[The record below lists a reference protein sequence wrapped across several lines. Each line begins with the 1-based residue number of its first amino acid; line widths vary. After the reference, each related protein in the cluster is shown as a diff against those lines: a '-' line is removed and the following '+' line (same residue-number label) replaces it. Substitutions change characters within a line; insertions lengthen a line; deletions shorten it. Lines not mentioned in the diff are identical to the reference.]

1 MPQVVSAPQKTKKKD
16 LLLFGIYCF
25 FCYIFILFTAI
36 FGNLFILEPY
46 PEMFKEEGMDNPD
59 FLTFFQVIL
68 WQFLRTLH
76 SINLYFFFLWFVKL
90 TEMPICISDL
100 QYKKITVSYLKGT
113 GSIPRNTCYLT
124 AMMRLKICFLIH
136 IIKRNLLQSMPQSIK
151 LANTYS
157 ITLYFKFCH

>member
-1 MPQVVSAPQKTKKKD
+1 MWLINIYYFFLLLILEQVLQQGPYLILDVLKWVVTSRYPVLMPQVVSAPQKTKKED

-36 FGNLFILEPY
+36 FGNLFILEPD
-46 PEMFKEEGMDNPD
+46 PAMFKEEGMDNPD

-100 QYKKITVSYLKGT
+100 
-113 GSIPRNTCYLT
+113 
-124 AMMRLKICFLIH
+124 
-136 IIKRNLLQSMPQSIK
+136 
-151 LANTYS
+151 
-157 ITLYFKFCH
+157 